1 MTNFASFTTG
11 LIVGGLAMW
20 YYCRKKGAQVAPAS
34 AVTTE
39 PMSTSKEELEKAKA
53 CRMAVVDKAKEHA
66 DAEKK
71 TEHLVR
77 DYEGKNSCE
86 DDMFSESVYEKAKAV
101 VEATKQATKESKT
114 VSDWVDSIDINDF
127 KKGNTA
133 KEEPAMDP
141 RCVDINVYESTRDE
155 FFNDPPEGWDCKT
168 LVYYADCTLID
179 DGSEMEV
186 DINETVGYGG
196 LKLFNLL
203 ERGAERVIYLRNEKT
218 KTIYEVFEDP
228 YTYAEHLGINDE

>member
-11 LIVGGLAMW
+11 LIVGGIAMW

-71 TEHLVR
+71 AEHLVR
-77 DYEGKNSCE
+77 DYEGKNSRE
-86 DDMFSESVYEKAKAV
+86 DDKISESVYDKAKAV
-101 VEATKQATKESKT
+101 VEATKQE
-114 VSDWVDSIDINDF
+114 VV
-127 KKGNTA
+127 
-133 KEEPAMDP
+133 EEPAMDP